1 MPTKGANLSNEKMM
15 TGAEF
20 KERFMELARELKD
33 DDLVYFGNADLSL
46 SRFKD
51 RGPIEGP
58 RMVQIEFN
66 ELYRVISD

>member
-1 MPTKGANLSNEKMM
+1 MSNEKMM

-46 SRFKD
+46 YRFKD

-66 ELYRVISD
+66 ELYKVISD

>member
-1 MPTKGANLSNEKMM
+1 MPTKGANMSNEKMM

-46 SRFKD
+46 YRFKD

-66 ELYRVISD
+66 ELYRVISG

>member
-1 MPTKGANLSNEKMM
+1 MSNEKMM

-46 SRFKD
+46 YRFKD

>member
-1 MPTKGANLSNEKMM
+1 MSNEKMM

-46 SRFKD
+46 YRFKD

-66 ELYRVISD
+66 EPYKVISD

>member
-1 MPTKGANLSNEKMM
+1 MPTKGANMSNEKMM

-46 SRFKD
+46 YRFKD

-66 ELYRVISD
+66 ELYKVISG

>member
-1 MPTKGANLSNEKMM
+1 MSNEKMM

-20 KERFMELARELKD
+20 KERFMELALELKD

-46 SRFKD
+46 YRFKD

-58 RMVQIEFN
+58 RMVQVEFN
-66 ELYRVISD
+66 ELYKVISG

>member
-1 MPTKGANLSNEKMM
+1 MSNEKMM

-20 KERFMELARELKD
+20 KERFMKLARELKD

-46 SRFKD
+46 SHFKD

-58 RMVQIEFN
+58 RIVQITFN
-66 ELYRVISD
+66 ELHKVIPG

>member
-1 MPTKGANLSNEKMM
+1 MSNEKMM

-46 SRFKD
+46 YRFKD

-66 ELYRVISD
+66 ELYKVIPG

>member
-1 MPTKGANLSNEKMM
+1 MSNEKMM

-46 SRFKD
+46 YRFKD

-66 ELYRVISD
+66 ELYRVISG

>member
-1 MPTKGANLSNEKMM
+1 MSNEKMM

-46 SRFKD
+46 YRFKD

-66 ELYRVISD
+66 ELYKVISG